1 MTDNTGGE
9 PGADV
14 ETLAQSLLTD
24 PWPED
29 DEPGARWAHPRLDM
43 VVISLFI
50 AYHVSVILVANLPS
64 TGLVSALH
72 WFFTH
77 QLQMTS
83 YLQATGSHQDWG
95 LFAPDPGRTN
105 VFLRVI
111 VEDRE
116 GRLLDL
122 GHDIYG
128 RRRYPYLVYDRMGKI
143 NRRLV
148 EDESYREVYAG
159 WVCRDWEA
167 THGGVPA
174 RAVRLQEIGT
184 RIPRPEHVY
193 DLMGYDPRTLPIIQG
208 QGAVFGCAEIP
219 HGQLPNSL
227 RARLGLPPAPPDRF
241 RPITA
246 TTWRTERTR
255 GGTPGALEAPPETAP
270 PGRVE

>member
-193 DLMGYDPRTLPIIQG
+193 DLMGYDPRTLPMIQG
-208 QGAVFGCAEIP
+208 QGAVFGCAENI
-219 HGQLPNSL
+219 G
-227 RARLGLPPAPPDRF
+227 
-241 RPITA
+241 
-246 TTWRTERTR
+246 
-255 GGTPGALEAPPETAP
+255 
-270 PGRVE
+270 

>member
-1 MTDNTGGE
+1 
-9 PGADV
+9 
-14 ETLAQSLLTD
+14 
-24 PWPED
+24 
-29 DEPGARWAHPRLDM
+29 M

-50 AYHVSVILVANLPS
+50 AYHVAVILVANLPS
-64 TGLVSALH
+64 TGLVRALH

-105 VFLRVI
+105 VFLQVI
-111 VEDRE
+111 VEDQE

-122 GHDIYG
+122 GHDIHG
-128 RRRYPYLVYDRMGKI
+128 RRRYPYLFYDRMGKI

-148 EDESYREVYAG
+148 QEESYREVYAG

-167 THGGVPA
+167 THGGAPA

-184 RIPRPEHVY
+184 RIPPPEHVY
-193 DLMGYDPRTLPIIQG
+193 DLMGYDPQTLPIIQG
-208 QGAVFGCAEIP
+208 RGAVFACAEIP

-227 RARLGLPPAPPDRF
+227 RARFGLPPAPPDRF
-241 RPITA
+241 RPITV
-246 TTWRTERTR
+246 TTWHTKQTR
-255 GGTPGALEAPPETAP
+255 GGVKGALEPPPETAP
-270 PGRVE
+270 GGRVE